1 MPDQPDARD
10 SGRRE
15 RRNEHAEGEGLERN
29 FIAEILDKSSEVEA
43 FGKIQERKHLLNIS
57 YRDKDG
63 IKRDYFPDFVIKTK
77 EKMYLVE
84 TKSEDEIQKAE
95 GNEKALIVLKAKAAI
110 SWCKTASKVVL
121 ENQPQEWEYFILS
134 EKTFE
139 DNKQLSF
146 DGIVFLGKLDTERLI
161 ASDAG
166 KLF

>member
-1 MPDQPDARD
+1 
-10 SGRRE
+10 
-15 RRNEHAEGEGLERN
+15 
-29 FIAEILDKSSEVEA
+29 VEA

-63 IKRDYFPDFVIKTK
+63 IKRDYFPDFAIKTK

-95 GNEKALIVLKAKAAI
+95 GNEKALIALKAKAAI

-121 ENQPQEWEYFILS
+121 ENQPPEWEYFILS

-146 DGIVFLGKLDTERLI
+146 DGLVSLGRLDTERLI

>member
-1 MPDQPDARD
+1 M
-10 SGRRE
+10 
-15 RRNEHAEGEGLERN
+15 L
-29 FIAEILDKSSEVEA
+29 
-43 FGKIQERKHLLNIS
+43 GKIQERKHLLNIS
-57 YRDKDG
+57 YRGKDD
-63 IKRDYFPDFVIKTK
+63 IRRDYFPDFVIKTK

-121 ENQPQEWEYFILS
+121 ENQPPEWEYFILS

-146 DGIVFLGKLDTERLI
+146 DGIVSLGRLDTERLI
-161 ASDAG
+161 ASDTG